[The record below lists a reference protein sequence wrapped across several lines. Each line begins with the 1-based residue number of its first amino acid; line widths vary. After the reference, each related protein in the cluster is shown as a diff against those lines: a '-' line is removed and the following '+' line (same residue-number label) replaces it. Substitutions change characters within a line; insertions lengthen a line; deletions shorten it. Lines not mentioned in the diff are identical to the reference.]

1 MLLGNRSYE
10 ENGVPVIKRR
20 RGKRNRKGQRGRR
33 VEAAELTVESLTSE
47 LRKADRGT
55 CDTSVGLPEFM
66 SESIFSASL
75 LQASICRG
83 VGC

>member
-1 MLLGNRSYE
+1 MLGNMGYDA
-10 ENGVPVIKRR
+10 N
-20 RGKRNRKGQRGRR
+20 GKRSRGRSDR
-33 VEAAELTVESLTSE
+33 KRERDRGAAAAELMVESLTSE

-75 LQASICRG
+75 LQASICGHGRQQHIF
-83 VGC
+83 